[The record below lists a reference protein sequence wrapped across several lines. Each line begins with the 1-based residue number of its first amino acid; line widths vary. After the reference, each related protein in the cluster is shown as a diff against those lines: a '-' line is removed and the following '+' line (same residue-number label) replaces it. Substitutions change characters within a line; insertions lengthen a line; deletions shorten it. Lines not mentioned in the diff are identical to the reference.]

1 MIGMTRATLAA
12 NFNKG
17 EKRKQ
22 NEKFYSCIRLNSN
35 FL

>member
-1 MIGMTRATLAA
+1 MIGMTRAPLTT

-17 EKRKQ
+17 KKKQ
-22 NEKFYSCIRLNSN
+22 NEKFYCSIRLNSN